1 MRAAAT
7 IACAETHI
15 GALDFAAIV
24 RAGDRVVCGQGGA
37 EPTTLTRRLIA
48 QKDRIRPFEIFLG
61 PLYSETFAPE
71 RTAGIRLSAYGA
83 IGRAAALS
91 RAGRLEIVRRPYKA
105 LADEFADGA
114 QKADVVL
121 IQLAAPLPGRG
132 LSFGLAN
139 DYVAAAARHAR
150 VVVAEINSHIPWTH
164 GAEVPADFPL
174 HVCVQATE
182 APVDVA
188 SAPLTA
194 TEQKIV
200 EHVAALVPDGAVLQ
214 IGVGTVPDA
223 ILAGL
228 TRHRDLGFHS
238 GLMNDRVVDLIERG
252 VVTNASKRFDRGISV
267 ANILLGTNKLRAHV
281 HDNPAIRV
289 APPHYSHGLPVLS
302 RIEKFI
308 AINSAI
314 EVDLTGSVNSETAQG
329 IYIGGIGG
337 VRDFIAGANAADG
350 GRAVVALPSTD
361 RSGKSRIVADVATV
375 TVEGAAAHTIVTEW
389 GVAELRGCDVE
400 ERARRMTAIAAP
412 QFRDDLA
419 RLSFERR
426 SRGG

>member
-1 MRAAAT
+1 MRAATT
-7 IACAETHI
+7 IACAETDI
-15 GALDFAAIV
+15 SVLDFAAIV
-24 RAGDRVVCGQGGA
+24 RAGDRVICGQGGA

-48 QKDRIRPFEIFLG
+48 QKDQIGPFEIFLG
-61 PLYSETFAPE
+61 PLYSETFALE
-71 RTAGIRLSAYGA
+71 RTAGIRFSGYGA

-105 LADEFADGA
+105 LADDFTDGV
-114 QKADVVL
+114 QKANVVL

-132 LSFGLAN
+132 PSFGLAN

-150 VVVAEINSHIPWTH
+150 TVVAEINSRIPWTH

-174 HVCVQATE
+174 HLCVQATDT
-182 APVDVA
+182 PVDVA

-200 EHVAALVPDGAVLQ
+200 KHAAELVPDGAVLQ

-238 GLMNDRVVDLIERG
+238 GLMNDRVVDLITQG
-252 VVTNASKRFDRGISV
+252 VITNASKRRDCGVSV
-267 ANILLGTNKLRAHV
+267 ANVLFGTGKLRAYV
-281 HDNPAIRV
+281 HDNAAVRV
-289 APPHYSHGLPVLS
+289 APPHYTHGLPVLS
-302 RIEKFI
+302 RIDNFI
-308 AINSAI
+308 AINSAV
-314 EVDLTGSVNSETAQG
+314 EVGLTGCVNSETAQG
-329 IYIGGIGG
+329 VYIGGIGG

-350 GRAVVALPSTD
+350 GRAIIALPSTD

-375 TVEGAAAHTIVTEW
+375 TVEAAAADVIVTEW

-400 ERARRMTAIAAP
+400 ERARRMIAIAAP

-419 RLSFERR
+419 RVRFERR